1 MMKKRII
8 KILISIF
15 LIIISTKSYDVFA
28 SQDTKVNLI
37 FDKITYTQGET
48 IRLNINLE
56 NFANLNETRI
66 VIKINEK
73 KLVPLKV
80 NNQYGQL
87 LKSSIYEEALLN
99 EYVVGGYLRF
109 HLIKKSLTTGY
120 YSGYK
125 NNIGEFYFE
134 AKEYIANIYELF
146 QLGSFETLNSGINI
160 SLYDIYN
167 QTIDYTVKYSE
178 RIKVIWDNEKYVID
192 VFDDIPN
199 YEDDIKV
206 LNRDNDE
213 YEIIYQ
219 SDIDNQNLCTGVIN
233 VVMLDKTNGDY
244 ILLSKAIEV
253 VDSISPS
260 IIGENNVIVNSSDF
274 DSFDETTLFE
284 VKDNFDQNPLID
296 ILYYDEFG
304 ELLENRDIFIK
315 YMEHHPNGSMKINA
329 IDSSLNKSLDFV
341 INVQINDN
349 TPPIISASETYELID
364 IYVNEFNFEKIIN
377 IYDDYDEYPIISFK
391 SYYNQEEVNY
401 LDELKKGH
409 NVIFKYSGIDRSG
422 NCTKEYNCIVKVKDT
437 TNPIVNQIS
446 DIIIN
451 DIEISKYDFL
461 KDIIYSDNIDPNPS
475 LVVSYYLDSKL
486 VSYDSW
492 LKGLATKGSGVYSY
506 YVKDLSMNTS
516 DTFNVNVKVN
526 DTTAPIIRIN
536 NIKNDSKYTKVDKV
550 NYEIIDN
557 FEGNINTVVTLNN
570 NIYENTS
577 IDEPGVYEF
586 KIIATDAS
594 GNTSEEIINFTI
606 VKNNFLGFS
615 EDLSYYAINYLDII
629 IIASILM
636 IVILTIIIVRL
647 ITSYRKKKLR

>member
-1 MMKKRII
+1 MNKRII
-8 KILISIF
+8 KIIVSIF
-15 LIIISTKSYDVFA
+15 LIIISMKTYNVIA

-37 FDKITYTQGET
+37 FDKVTYTQGET

-99 EYVVGGYLRF
+99 EYVGGGYIRF

-167 QTIDYTVKYSE
+167 QNIDYTVQYSE
-178 RIKVIWDNEKYVID
+178 KIKVIWDNEKYVIE
-192 VFDDIPN
+192 VFDEIPN

-206 LNRDNDE
+206 LNRDNNE

-219 SDIDNQNLCTGVIN
+219 SDIDNHILSTGVIN

-244 ILLSKAIEV
+244 ILLSKTIEV

-260 IIGENNVIVNSSDF
+260 IIGENSVIVNSSDF
-274 DSFDETTLFE
+274 DSFDETSLFE
-284 VKDNFDQNPLID
+284 VKDNFDQNPLVD
-296 ILYYDEFG
+296 ILYYDENG
-304 ELLENRDIFIK
+304 ELLDNRDIFIK
-315 YMEHHPNGSMKINA
+315 YMNHHQNGLMKIKA
-329 IDSSLNKSLDFV
+329 IDSSLNKSLEFV

-349 TPPIISASETYELID
+349 TPPVISASDSYELLD
-364 IYVNEFNFEKIIN
+364 IYINEFNFEKIIS
-377 IYDDYDEYPIISFK
+377 ITDDYDEYPLITFK

-409 NVIFKYSGIDRSG
+409 NVIFKYSGIDKSG
-422 NCTKEYNCIVKVKDT
+422 NCTKEYTCIVKVKDT
-437 TNPIVNQIS
+437 TSPLVNQIS

-451 DIEISKYDFL
+451 DKELSQFKFS
-461 KDIIYSDNIDPNPS
+461 KDITYSDNIDPNPS
-475 LVVSYYLDSKL
+475 LILNYYLDNKL
-486 VSYDSW
+486 VSYDNW
-492 LKGLATKGSGVYSY
+492 LKGLATKGMGNFSY
-506 YVKDLSMNTS
+506 YVKDASMNTS
-516 DTFNVNVKVN
+516 DTFNINVKVN
-526 DTTAPIIRIN
+526 DTTAPIIRVN
-536 NIKNDSKYTKVDKV
+536 NIKNDSKYTKIDKI

-557 FEGNINTVVTLNN
+557 FEGIINSVVTLNN
-570 NIYENTS
+570 VLYENTT
-577 IDEPGVYEF
+577 IDEPGTYEF
-586 KIIATDAS
+586 KIIASDAS
-594 GNTSEEIINFTI
+594 GNTSEETINFTI

-615 EDLSYYAINYLDII
+615 EDLSYYAINYLDVI

-636 IVILTIIIVRL
+636 IVIMTIIIIRL